1 MKDTKAVLEFEKC
14 VREQFP
20 EAQIYT
26 FSPRGSARGSDDW
39 EYNILVVLN
48 DVNSI
53 THETVFDIAC
63 EIGTKHET
71 FLSPLLTQRIHRPMY
86 LPHFF

>member
-1 MKDTKAVLEFEKC
+1 MKDSKAVTDFEKS
-14 VREQFP
+14 VQEQFP

-26 FSPRGSARGSDDW
+26 FDPRENARNDDW
-39 EYNILVVLN
+39 EYNVLVVLN
-48 DVNSI
+48 NVSSI
-53 THETVFDIAC
+53 TYETIFDIAC

-71 FLSPLLTQRIHRPMY
+71 FLSPLLTKKIHRPMY

>member
-1 MKDTKAVLEFEKC
+1 MNESKAVLDFEKC
-14 VREQFP
+14 VQKQFP

-26 FSPRGSARGSDDW
+26 FSHRENARNNDDW
-39 EYNILVVLN
+39 EYNVLVVLN

-53 THETVFDIAC
+53 TYETIFDIAC

-71 FLSPLLTQRIHRPMY
+71 FLSPLLTKKIHRPMY

>member
-1 MKDTKAVLEFEKC
+1 MNNSQAILEFEKS
-14 VREQFP
+14 VQEQFP

-26 FSPRGSARGSDDW
+26 FAPRDKTHNDDW
-39 EYNILVVLN
+39 EYNVLVVLN

-53 THETVFDIAC
+53 TYETIFDIAC
-63 EIGTKHET
+63 QIGTRHET
-71 FLSPLLTQRIHRPMY
+71 FLSPLLTKKIHRPMY